1 MSPRNRIRLKQPAN
15 FQERA
20 NLFIKTWTNAL
31 VSKKPLEG
39 IVRVKETPYG
49 KLFAGKKPFRGLAQT
64 TTESVA
70 KVESLS
76 KSIRSAIFSSKVKPT
91 HFELVETK
99 TLLSAKTGVIQHFD
113 RPTVKSLIE
122 YLQATKSK
130 RKIPF
135 EANPNASRLD
145 EYLVSKKFAKNPKN
159 SSINMDKLNSAW
171 KEFFAFCSTHASASI
186 PAMESVIVLGAN
198 HEGKIKFAIVSDKKY
213 KRI

>member
-1 MSPRNRIRLKQPAN
+1 MSPRNRIRLKRPAN

-20 NLFIKTWTNAL
+20 NLFVKTWTNAL

-49 KLFAGKKPFRGLAQT
+49 KIFAGKKPFRGLAQSSN
-64 TTESVA
+64 ESVA

-76 KSIRSAIFSSKVKPT
+76 RSIRSAIFSSKIKPA

-99 TLLSAKTGVIQHFD
+99 TLLSAKTGIIQHFD

-122 YLQATKSK
+122 YLHAIKSK

-135 EANPNASRLD
+135 ESKEKGKRVE

-159 SSINMDKLNSAW
+159 ASINMDRLNSAW
-171 KEFFAFCSTHASASI
+171 KEFFSFCSTHASASI
-186 PAMESVIVLGAN
+186 PAMESVIVLGTN
-198 HEGKIKFAIVSDKKY
+198 PEGKIRFAIVSEKKM
-213 KRI
+213 KRD